1 MQTNKQ
7 IFIFGGLALAVIVV
21 IAVLAVMSG
30 GNQYALEEHRIADS
44 ALLVKDKS
52 HMTAGKNAKVT
63 IVEFGDYQCPACGAA
78 HPIVKQMLEAYK
90 NNKDVNFVFRNFPL
104 PQHKNARVAA
114 EAAEEAGAQ
123 DKFWEMHDA
132 LYEHQSE
139 WSDSDDALSAFANY
153 ARQIGMDADKLR
165 QEVGKSAFEDAI
177 QADVND
183 GNAAGVNST
192 PTFFINGSMMVGVPS
207 IGAFKAA
214 IDAKLK

>member
-7 IFIFGGLALAVIVV
+7 IFIFGGVALVV
-21 IAVLAVMSG
+21 IAVIAGLAVMSG
-30 GNQYALEEHRIADS
+30 GSQYAAEEHKMVDA
-44 ALLVKDKS
+44 ALLVKDNS
-52 HMTAGKNAKVT
+52 HMTGEKSAKVT
-63 IVEFGDYQCPACGAA
+63 VVEFGDYQCPACGAA